1 MNMPGVESTSDA
13 RARRHFRRAEE
24 NVRSSRVVRSRL
36 MRRALVSFV
45 LVVLSGCGPEAPQ
58 IRDLKYS
65 PNAGLVGEQTTISGT
80 IQYTD
85 PDNDISQSV
94 VELYA
99 PNGMLISTTPPTPI
113 QNVGQGPIGSVGFS
127 IERWT
132 PEVEGIHRFNIYIID
147 LRGAPSNK
155 LQGILRVA
163 TP

>member
-1 MNMPGVESTSDA
+1 
-13 RARRHFRRAEE
+13 
-24 NVRSSRVVRSRL
+24 
-36 MRRALVSFV
+36 MRRAALFAAA
-45 LVVLSGCGPEAPQ
+45 LLLALATGACGPSAPE

-65 PNAGLVGEQTTISGT
+65 PNAALVGEATTISGT
-80 IQYTD
+80 VAYTD

-113 QNVGQGPIGSVGFS
+113 QNVGQGPIGMVGWS

-132 PEVEGIHRFNIYIID
+132 PDVDGIHRFYIYIID
-147 LRGAPSNK
+147 LAGRPSNK